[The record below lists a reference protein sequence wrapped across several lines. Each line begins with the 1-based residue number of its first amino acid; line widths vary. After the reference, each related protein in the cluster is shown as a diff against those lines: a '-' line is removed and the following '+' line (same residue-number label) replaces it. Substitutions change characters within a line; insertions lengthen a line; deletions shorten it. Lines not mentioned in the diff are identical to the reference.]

1 MAIDTPAR
9 LAILGAGPLGLEAS
23 LYARFLGYD
32 VEVLES
38 GRVAEHVRQWAHLR
52 MFSPFR
58 HASSP
63 LGVAAISAQ
72 DGTYRAPGPDE
83 LLTGAQWLERYLEPL
98 AATDLIADHLCLG
111 TRVLA
116 VGRAGLLKG
125 ELADDEQRGDY
136 SLRLLVSDASGLER
150 IVEADGVV
158 DATGIM
164 GQPNPAGESGIPAL
178 GEHAARRRELH
189 PVEYRVPDILGADR
203 DRFDGRHTV
212 VVGQG
217 HSAAASV
224 SLLVEL
230 SAHSPATR
238 VTWIVRRLP
247 DGDAPAPIER
257 IPGDSWS
264 ERDRL
269 ASLANQIASGHPAV
283 ALLPGAA
290 IHAIHSNS
298 TTGGW
303 SLELLGIHAGP
314 LECDRLIVNTG
325 YRPDLSLFQELHIAH
340 AVEND
345 RVSASYGASAGP
357 VASTSHEDSNDD
369 SVRGGGRLERVT
381 REPHYHVIGAK
392 AYGRAPGFTFSDG
405 LHQIRDLFA
414 LLGDRPTLDLYAGA
428 QHLPR

>member
-9 LAILGAGPLGLEAS
+9 LAILGAGPLGLEAA

-32 VEVLES
+32 VEVFES

-72 DGTYRAPGPDE
+72 DETYRAPGPDE
-83 LLTGAQWLERYLEPL
+83 LLTGAQWLDRYLEPL
-98 AATDLIADHLCLG
+98 AATDLIADHLRLG

-136 SLRLLVSDASGLER
+136 ALRLLVEDGNRLER
-150 IVEADGVV
+150 IVEVDGVI
-158 DATGIM
+158 DATGVM
-164 GQPNPAGESGIPAL
+164 GQPNPGGESGIPAV
-178 GEHAARRRELH
+178 GEYAARRRELC
-189 PVEYRVPDILGADR
+189 PVEYRVPDILGTDR
-203 DRFDGRHTV
+203 DRFDGRHAV

-230 SAHSPATR
+230 AAQSPATR
-238 VTWIVRRLP
+238 VTWIVRRPP

-257 IPGDSWS
+257 IPGDPWA

-269 ASLANQIASGHPAV
+269 AALANQVASGHPAV
-283 ALLPGAA
+283 ALFPGT
-290 IHAIHSNS
+290 AIHSIHSDS

-303 SLELLGIHAGP
+303 RLELLGIHAGL

-325 YRPDLSLFQELHIAH
+325 YRPDLRLFQELHISH
-340 AVEND
+340 SLEND
-345 RVSASYGASAGP
+345 RVASSYGANDDPAG
-357 VASTSHEDSNDD
+357 STSDQDQDD
-369 SVRGGGRLERVT
+369 GSRQSRGRAERVT

-392 AYGRAPGFTFSDG
+392 AYGRTAEFTFSDG
-405 LHQIRDLFA
+405 LQQIRQLFA
-414 LLGDRPTLDLYAGA
+414 LLGDRPKLDLYAGA
-428 QHLPR
+428 QRLPR